1 MKKCLIT
8 TTIIIILFFAFSTS
22 INANAAIFYPSEL
35 VINIDNLPQNKKIVI
50 EVRVITEALDIIGE
64 DPRLYARDAYEKI
77 ARESDGTFIGPKYI
91 WKGFDSETNKAIY
104 EKKETTYYYKTLV
117 KESISNKNK
126 EQIRILTGNINLSSY
141 RDIIILINN
150 KPSNIAD
157 IGTMGKRYAQNYFSL
172 NYDTLEINRNVDL
185 EHKTA
190 SIYNYKQ
197 HILLSIILCITIT
210 LIIEFILSKLFRIKN
225 GKVVLKVNLL
235 TQSVLHIITIIILSV
250 FHMTYNTY
258 IYIIILLESIVILLE
273 FLMYQRK
280 FKDITTN
287 RLICFS
293 TIANLCSFLVSP
305 LIYMMVSNLLII

>member
-1 MKKCLIT
+1 MKKYFII
-8 TTIIIILFFAFSTS
+8 TTIIIILFLTFSLTV
-22 INANAAIFYPSEL
+22 NANAAIFFPSEL
-35 VINIDNLPQNKKIVI
+35 DIEIFNLPQNEKIEI
-50 EVRVITEALDIIGE
+50 EVRVIIEALDIIGE
-64 DPRLYARDAYEKI
+64 DPRAYARDAFERI

-126 EQIRILTGNINLSSY
+126 EQIKILTGNIALSSY
-141 RDIIILINN
+141 RNIIILINN
-150 KPSNIAD
+150 KCSNIAN
-157 IGTMGKRYAQNYFSL
+157 IGTMGKRNAQNHFSL
-172 NYDTLEINRNVDL
+172 NYDTLEIDRNMDL

-190 SIYNYKQ
+190 SMYNYKQ
-197 HILLSIILCITIT
+197 HILLSILLCITIT
-210 LIIEFILSKLFRIKN
+210 LIIEFIISKLFRIKD

-235 TQSVLHIITIIILSV
+235 TQLVLHSITIIILSI

-258 IYIIILLESIVILLE
+258 IFIIVLLEIIVILSE
-273 FLMYQRK
+273 FLMYKRK

-293 TIANLCSFLVSP
+293 TIANVCSFLVSP
-305 LIYMMVSNLLII
+305 LIYMMIINLLII